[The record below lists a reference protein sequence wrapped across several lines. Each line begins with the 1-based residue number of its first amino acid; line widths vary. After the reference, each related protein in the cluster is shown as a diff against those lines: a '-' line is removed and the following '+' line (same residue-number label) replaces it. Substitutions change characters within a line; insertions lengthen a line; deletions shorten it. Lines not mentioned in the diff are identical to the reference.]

1 MPSKIFLDSGDPRE
15 TGEMIALL
23 GSLDGQTTNPTL
35 IAKNSQAQGRLAR
48 GEKFT
53 QDEVYDFYKNVVRE
67 ISAIIPDGSVS
78 IEVYADMHTRAE
90 EMIVQGRE
98 MYEWIP
104 NAHIKLPT
112 TKEGL
117 KAAQELSQNGMRLN
131 MTLVFSQSQ
140 AAAVYA
146 ATRGAK
152 KGDIFVSPFIG
163 RLDDKEENGMDLI
176 ENILKMYE
184 TGDGHVEAL
193 TASVRTMDHFY
204 AALKLG
210 SHIITAP
217 YALLKE
223 WGTGGKKM
231 PNNEF
236 VYKTNFAPIPY
247 QSLDLAN
254 DWQSFPIPQPLT
266 EKGNER
272 YSEDWTTMIHV

>member
-1 MPSKIFLDSGDPRE
+1 MPAKIFLDSGDPKE
-15 TGEMIALL
+15 TSEMIALL

-35 IAKNSQAQGRLAR
+35 IAKNPEARGILDR

-53 QDEVYDFYKNVVRE
+53 KDEVYDFYKTVVRE
-67 ISAIIPDGSVS
+67 ISAIIPNGSVS
-78 IEVYADMHTRAE
+78 IEVYSDINTRSQ

-117 KAAQELSQNGMRLN
+117 KAAQELSQDGVRLN
-131 MTLVFSQSQ
+131 MTLVFSQVQ

-163 RLDDKEENGMDLI
+163 RLDDVQENGMDLI

-210 SHIITAP
+210 SHIITTP

-223 WGTGGKKM
+223 WGEGGKKM
-231 PNNEF
+231 PDKAFE
-236 VYKTNFAPIPY
+236 YKTNFTPIPY
-247 QSLDLAN
+247 QSLDLKN
-254 DWQSFPIPQPLT
+254 DWQSFQINHALT
-266 EKGNER
+266 IKGIEKF
-272 YSEDWTTMIHV
+272 SEDWNKMIQV